1 MSEAS
6 NPTGHGGPAPRRR
19 VRWNPRP
26 QRATVT
32 MAEVRRGR
40 FVGLIKYSL
49 VGVALSLVVLVVAWP
64 RLMAG
69 GESFMPSFA
78 KLGPEDF
85 QLRMVNARYMGT
97 DARDR
102 PFVITAELAV
112 QDPSDPWRV
121 ALQQLQADITM
132 QDGTW
137 LSLTADKGQY
147 HQRRQQLRLDGGI
160 SIFSDLGYELQA
172 QDVEVDLAAGRAA
185 SALPIRGQGP
195 FGLLRA
201 QNFEITEFGDVIRF
215 GGGVKMTLYPGE
227 AG

>member
-1 MSEAS
+1 
-6 NPTGHGGPAPRRR
+6 
-19 VRWNPRP
+19 
-26 QRATVT
+26 

-49 VGVALSLVVLVVAWP
+49 VGLALSLIVLVVVWP
-64 RLMAG
+64 GLMAG
-69 GESFMPSFA
+69 GEGFNLSFA

-102 PFVITAELAV
+102 PFVITAESAV
-112 QDPSDPWRV
+112 QNPSDPWRV
-121 ALQQLQADITM
+121 ALKRLQADITM

-137 LSLTADKGQY
+137 LSLSASSGHYYQ
-147 HQRRQQLRLDGGI
+147 RQQRLRLEGGI
-160 SIFSDLGYELQA
+160 AIFSDLGYELQA
-172 QDVEVDLAAGRAA
+172 EDVEIDLKAGRAA

-195 FGLLRA
+195 FGLLGA

-215 GGGVKMTLYPGE
+215 GGGVKMTLYPG
-227 AG
+227 GQG